1 MYRRLILAASAVLAF
16 GGSTFAADL
25 TAAESAPGDRNLSI
39 NRVFPEDAFYHNG
52 KGGRVL
58 DVTKAPF
65 NAKGDGVA
73 DDTKA
78 LCAAMQFV
86 RDHYERIQGE
96 GYSYCDQK
104 RNQNWII
111 YLPNGEYLV
120 GDTISQGW
128 PAKAINILKGWSDIQ
143 EVHVESLD
151 HEIEL
156 NSGGQRQVYSE
167 MNWGIRIVGQN
178 RQKTIIRLKDSAPGF
193 DQDSQKAVVSFY
205 MLNAGSNVNAGNVM
219 QNVTIDTGKGN
230 PGAVGVRW
238 SSSNWG
244 GVYNV
249 AVRSGD
255 GCGRVGLLMDR
266 RNATGYQHDI
276 VIDGFDVGIEL
287 TGGHETV
294 VALEYAT
301 LSNQRRAAILAGKPN
316 GSNCLSGRKLLI
328 QDAPVALR
336 ADQASQVVLLDSQLT
351 SSQTMDA
358 ALIVDTGSH
367 LLARN
372 IALSGY
378 KAAVEKN
385 GETVLRGTRIGAYVS
400 TDPVCLPKDSPKRLS
415 HLPVEDWP
423 IILPEQDLSKW
434 ANVDDFG
441 AVGDGITDDTAA
453 IQRAMNSGKPVVYFP
468 KVNYVVNGTV
478 DIPATV
484 REITW
489 LFGCV
494 HRSKAVLPDGPAL
507 FRVAE
512 ASNAPLLIHKATTA
526 GGVFLD
532 HQEDRTVVLDDI
544 AVYFQHVRNYAREK
558 NMLFPS
564 PAAQNTDTWRLYRN
578 TRPQGAA
585 KEVFV
590 NDSSYFGAG
599 GPDGKHALENVR
611 AWARMVNNEHL
622 PGAQYAFRRSDAWI
636 FGFKSEGP
644 VRWLF
649 CAEDH
654 SRLDVLE
661 GFFLNWSPRKDPV
674 ITSKNSNVSA
684 VCLVQNRA
692 GVILW
697 DDTNGVVTTLP
708 GTLFAE
714 STPVV
719 VVGSNSSNET
729 TVPEDNQ
736 DHKIKVE

>member
-1 MYRRLILAASAVLAF
+1 MNAQLILATGLIFAF
-16 GGSTFAADL
+16 SGSTFAADL
-25 TAAESAPGDRNLSI
+25 TAAESAPGDRNLPI
-39 NRVFPEDAFYHNG
+39 NQVYPADAFYHYG

-65 NAKGDGVA
+65 NAKGDGVT

-78 LCAAMQFV
+78 LCATMRFV
-86 RDHYERIQGE
+86 RDHYERIQGK

-111 YLPNGEYLV
+111 YLPNGTYLV
-120 GDTISQGW
+120 SDTISQGW
-128 PAKAINILKGWSDIQ
+128 PAKAINVLKGWSNIQ
-143 EVHVESLD
+143 EVQVESLD

-156 NSGGQRQVYSE
+156 NSGGKRHVYSE

-178 RQKTIIRLKDSAPGF
+178 RKKTIIRLKDSAPGF
-193 DQDSQKAVVSFY
+193 GQDSQKAVVSFY
-205 MLNAGSNVNAGNVM
+205 MLKAGSNVNAGNVM

-230 PGAVGVRW
+230 TGAVGVRW

-255 GCGRVGLLMDR
+255 GYGRVGLRMDR
-266 RNATGYQHDI
+266 RNATGYQHDLL
-276 VIDGFDVGIEL
+276 IDGFDVGIEL

-301 LSNQRRAAILAGKPN
+301 LVNQRKTAIFAGKPN
-316 GSNCLSGRKLLI
+316 GSNCLSARKLLI
-328 QDAPVALR
+328 KDAPVALR
-336 ADQASQVVLLDSQLT
+336 ADQTSQVVLLDSRLT
-351 SSQTMDA
+351 TSQTFDA
-358 ALIVDTGSH
+358 ALIVKNGGH

-372 IALSGY
+372 ITLSGY
-378 KAAVEKN
+378 KAAVKKH
-385 GETVLRGTRIGAYVS
+385 GETVRSGTRIKEYVS
-400 TDPVCLPKDSPKRLS
+400 TDPVCLPKDSPKQLS
-415 HLPVEDWP
+415 HLPVKDWP

-434 ANVDDFG
+434 ANVDAFG
-441 AVGDGITDDTAA
+441 AVGDGITDDTAG

-468 KVNYVVNGTV
+468 KVNYVINGTV

-494 HRSKAVLPDGPAL
+494 HRSKAAQPDGPAL

-512 ASNAPLLIHKATTA
+512 ASKAPLLIHKATTA

-532 HQEDRTVVLDDI
+532 HQEDRTVVLKDI
-544 AVYFQHVRNYAREK
+544 AVYFQHVRSYARAK
-558 NMLFPS
+558 DMLFPS

-599 GPDGKHALENVR
+599 GQEGKHALENVR
-611 AWARMVNNEHL
+611 VWARMVNNEHL
-622 PGAQYAFRRSDAWI
+622 PGLNMLSAGRTRGSLASSRKVRYA
-636 FGFKSEGP
+636 
-644 VRWLF
+644 
-649 CAEDH
+649 
-654 SRLDVLE
+654 
-661 GFFLNWSPRKDPV
+661 GFFVRK
-674 ITSKNSNVSA
+674 TTH
-684 VCLVQNRA
+684 
-692 GVILW
+692 ILTCW
-697 DDTNGVVTTLP
+697 E
-708 GTLFAE
+708 A
-714 STPVV
+714 
-719 VVGSNSSNET
+719 SS
-729 TVPEDNQ
+729 
-736 DHKIKVE
+736 